1 MGEQLEVVAQRIAA
15 LRDACD
21 YSQKEMAD
29 KLGISENEYQ
39 DFEAGKNDFAYS
51 QLQSI
56 ASILGV
62 GVTSLL
68 TGDEPKLQREDVT
81 RAGEGLVFER
91 KKEFTY
97 NHLAPD
103 FKKAMADPFLVVKKY
118 EEDESFGLYSTHDG
132 EEFDY
137 VLTGT
142 LKIDVD
148 GNVYELNPGDSI
160 YYNSANPHA
169 LKAVGGKDCEFL
181 AIIIKR

>member
-1 MGEQLEVVAQRIAA
+1 MSENLELVGQRIAA

-21 YSQKEMAD
+21 FSQQEMAD
-29 KLGISENEYQ
+29 KLGISLLEYENCEK
-39 DFEAGKNDFAYS
+39 GKIDFAYS

-56 ASILGV
+56 ASILGI
-62 GVTSLL
+62 GITSLL
-68 TGDEPKLQREDVT
+68 TGEEPKLQRENVT
-81 RAGEGLVFER
+81 RAGGGLVFER
-91 KKEFTY
+91 KKDFTY
-97 NHLAPD
+97 NHLSSD
-103 FKKAMADPFLVVKKY
+103 FKNAKADTFLVVKSY
-118 EEDESFGLYSTHDG
+118 EENEEFDLYSSHEG

-148 GNVYELNPGDSI
+148 GNIYELNPGDSI

-181 AIIIKR
+181 AIIIKE